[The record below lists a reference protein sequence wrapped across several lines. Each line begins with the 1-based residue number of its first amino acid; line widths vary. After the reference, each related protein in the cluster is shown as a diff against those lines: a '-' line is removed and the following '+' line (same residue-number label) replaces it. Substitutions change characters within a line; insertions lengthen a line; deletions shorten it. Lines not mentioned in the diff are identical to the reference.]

1 MTLGLELRF
10 LPILAIDAYADVLIA
25 YIIVGWLQA
34 IAGFTPPDWL
44 RPAFNFVYDVSEPF
58 LRVWRGILPPIRL
71 GGMGLDL
78 SPIIGFIALRILSG
92 VLSRV
97 LF

>member
-1 MTLGLELRF
+1 MLGLELRF
-10 LPILAIDAYADVLIA
+10 LPILAVNAYADVLIA

-34 IAGFTPPDWL
+34 IAGFSPPEWL
-44 RPAFNFVYDVSEPF
+44 RPAFNFVYDVSDPF
-58 LRVWRGILPPIRL
+58 LRIWRGMLPPLRL

-78 SPIIGFIALRILSG
+78 SPIIGFIALRILAN
-92 VLSRV
+92 VLTRI